1 MRRCA
6 QEFLRFLALTYDALF
21 SEDQE
26 ILDDGDV
33 AALGFATQRGGDR
46 DRKKSHA
53 QLKVAGKK
61 SRLEELGAAL
71 GSGNEQ
77 ASAGTAGGDE
87 GAMARMGRTDATR
100 VLAGF
105 LQVVAEMTPA
115 RASTLVPFCPT
126 PCTLH
131 TTHYTLHPTPY
142 ALHPAPYTLHPAP
155 CTLHPTPYALHPT
168 PYALHPTPYTP
179 NPKA

>member
-115 RASTLVPFCPT
+115 CASTLM
-126 PCTLH
+126 
-131 TTHYTLHPTPY
+131 PY
-142 ALHPAPYTLHPAP
+142 ALHPAPYTLHTTPCTLRPTPYTLHPAPYTLHPTP
-155 CTLHPTPYALHPT
+155 CTLHPTPPIPKPESEPQTLHPK
-168 PYALHPTPYTP
+168 P
-179 NPKA
+179 